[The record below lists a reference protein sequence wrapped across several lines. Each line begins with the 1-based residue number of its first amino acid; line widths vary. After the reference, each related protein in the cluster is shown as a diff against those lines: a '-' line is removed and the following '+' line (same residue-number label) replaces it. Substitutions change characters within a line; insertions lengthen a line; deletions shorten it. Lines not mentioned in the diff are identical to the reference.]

1 MARKR
6 PEKSYYTPNEVA
18 DLFMVSPITVREWAK
33 KGLLKAE
40 LTPGGH
46 RRFLLPEVQKF
57 ARQRD
62 LSLQERQDFRTRIL
76 IVDDDRQFCRY
87 LSEHFS
93 AHDESIVTEC
103 AFDGFSA
110 GQCIPNFRPHIV
122 LLDLMMAGIDGFEVC
137 RKLKGDPDTKK
148 IRVIAMT
155 GFASDE
161 NKQKVIEAG
170 AECCLSKPI
179 DITELSDVLDKNII
193 ARQKALYK
201 VKSDILPTEKLQA
214 I

>member
-46 RRFLLPEVQKF
+46 RRFLVPEVQKF

-62 LSLQERQDFRTRIL
+62 LTLQERQDPRTRIL

-87 LSEHFS
+87 LAEHFS
-93 AHDESIVTEC
+93 AHDDTIVTET

-148 IRVIAMT
+148 IRVIAMS
-155 GFASDE
+155 GFASLE
-161 NKQKVIEAG
+161 NTQKIIEAG
-170 AECCLSKPI
+170 AERCLSKPI
-179 DITELSDVLDKNII
+179 DISELSDVLDNTKIAQRNTPYKIQPNILT
-193 ARQKALYK
+193 A
-201 VKSDILPTEKLQA
+201 EK
-214 I
+214 